1 MAPRKKII
9 LVEQSDGSFSKK
21 LVDLSRLES
30 PHYPS
35 RRRKRTFPLILIF
48 ILTIISVGSCIYFFL
63 NRNQVIEAYSYE
75 KKEWLIQDQRLK
87 KELESLKK
95 SYDRIALENIALR
108 EQRESPERTA
118 KLESILKENKQ
129 LKLKVKN
136 LENSAHSPISYI
148 AKGSN
153 ILNEKIK
160 ELTGKVELLESQLAV
175 LVEENTTLA
184 KKNED
189 IHHLLE
195 ANFRLLKRVEQERS
209 ELSERIKNAAKL
221 DIEDIYAGGIK
232 RTNSGDIKVKN
243 KLKQIDQ
250 IQVCFTIA
258 ANKLAQAGDRDI
270 YVKIIDERG
279 RVLHNKNTVA
289 SIDDLFSFETYSMHK
304 VQPYTGK
311 EEMVCM
317 YYEIENQLLHEGEYA
332 VKIQLDS
339 ELAGTSSFVLE

>member
-1 MAPRKKII
+1 MAPRKKTI
-9 LVEQSDGSFSKK
+9 LVEQSDGSFTKK
-21 LVDLSRLES
+21 LVDLSRLEKQ
-30 PHYPS
+30 HYPS
-35 RRRKRTFPLILIF
+35 RKRKRTFPLILTF
-48 ILTIISVGSCIYFFL
+48 IITIISVGACLYFFL
-63 NRNQVIEAYSYE
+63 NRKQVIEAYSYE
-75 KKEWLIQDQRLK
+75 KKEWLIQDQQLK

-108 EQRESPERTA
+108 EQRESPERTT
-118 KLESILKENKQ
+118 KLESIIKENKQ

-136 LENSAHSPISYI
+136 LENSGNSSTSYI
-148 AKGSN
+148 AKSSN

-160 ELTGKVELLESQLAV
+160 ELTNKVELLESQLTG
-175 LVEENTTLA
+175 LVEENNTLA
-184 KKNED
+184 KKNEG
-189 IHHLLE
+189 INSLLE

-209 ELSERIKNAAKL
+209 ELSERIKTASKL

-232 RTNSGDIKVKN
+232 RNNGGDIKVKN

-258 ANKLAQAGDRDI
+258 ANKLAEAGDKDI

-289 SIDDLFSFETYSMHK
+289 SVDDLFTFETYSIHK
-304 VQPYTGK
+304 IQPYSGK

-317 YYEIENQLLHEGEYA
+317 YYEIENQLLYEGEYV

-339 ELAGTSSFVLE
+339 ELAGTSSFALE